1 MDSWVIVQG
10 EVALTAIKNFPVV
23 LESRGTMVVSRT
35 GTSGQ
40 RDPHSS
46 TEERVKNCT
55 SESASEKLA
64 SQLGVRYT
72 VLLELPYYT
81 SIKMCVID
89 QSG

>member
-1 MDSWVIVQG
+1 MTVHPLQSRFRLLFYALLQIFQQQGNCVDSWVIVQG

-46 TEERVKNCT
+46 TKEMPTK
-55 SESASEKLA
+55 
-64 SQLGVRYT
+64 
-72 VLLELPYYT
+72 
-81 SIKMCVID
+81 
-89 QSG
+89 

>member
-40 RDPHSS
+40 RDAYQ
-46 TEERVKNCT
+46 VKNCT

-64 SQLGVRYT
+64 SQLHCFIGA
-72 VLLELPYYT
+72 
-81 SIKMCVID
+81 SILYKY
-89 QSG
+89 